1 MSRPHPALVIVCGLP
16 ATGKTTLATALREEL
31 GWTLLAKDRL
41 KELLHDTGM
50 RDDRPFDR
58 AQSRA
63 LGRQAMFLLYAL
75 ARDVAV
81 AGAPCIVEANFMPG
95 LAEAELRPLLDI
107 ARVRQVHCA
116 ASGEVILA
124 RYRARFEAG
133 GRHPVH
139 LDLAVE
145 DELVDPDRWKAAQ
158 PLPLDCPLL
167 RVHTDNGWQPGFR
180 RLLHSAGRDTFPAK
194 DRADVRLQTSAR
206 SFHL

>member
-1 MSRPHPALVIVCGLP
+1 MNRPQSALVIVCGLP

-31 GWTLLAKDRL
+31 GWPLLAKDRL

-75 ARDVAV
+75 VRDVAG

-116 ASGEVILA
+116 ASGEVILM

-145 DELVDPDRWKAAQ
+145 DELATRIDGEAAQ
-158 PLPLDCPLL
+158 PLALDCPLL
-167 RVHTDNGWQPGFR
+167 KVETDNGWNPGFPEI
-180 RLLHSAGRDTFPAK
+180 AAFC
-194 DRADVRLQTSAR
+194 R
-206 SFHL
+206 S